1 MSKNHKTA
9 RAEPGRP
16 PGLCAEDKETLLRL
30 ARQTL
35 NDYLGEGKLPQSQT
49 DLEGLLQP
57 HATFSTL
64 RRRDSGELRG
74 CRGERLALRPL
85 VESVA
90 NMVVAAATD
99 DQRFPP
105 VRIDEV
111 PDLRIEIS
119 VLTPMK
125 PMQPEEV
132 VVGRHGLMITKG
144 HNSGLLLP
152 QVPRTYGWDREE
164 FLRGLCRK
172 AGLSENAWEAG
183 DVQLYGFETEV
194 WGEED

>member
-9 RAEPGRP
+9 RAERGRP
-16 PGLCAEDKETLLRL
+16 PGLSAENKETLLRL

-57 HATFSTL
+57 QATFITL

-99 DQRFPP
+99 DQRFAP

-164 FLRGLCRK
+164 FLGGLCRK
-172 AGLSENAWEAG
+172 AGLSEN
-183 DVQLYGFETEV
+183 
-194 WGEED
+194 